1 MSDSV
6 GTVKLGV
13 ELDADISGS
22 LSKVTDSIAEKIKSM
37 FETPE
42 GATKMGEAFA
52 KSMEQSTAKMDKIME
67 KVDTGME
74 QTVTKVDVAL
84 QKMIGGISKAVDIL
98 MEKLKALNTQQI
110 NPGQDVIPNIS
121 DKISIP
127 QPRAPP
133 IKTNIKADIQYYQ
146 EQIALIKETINLQES
161 AADRHIKKIKE
172 LEAQYKKAA
181 TSMKSVGGQIKE
193 VFDPNTASAKKLAGE
208 IAKRIRQ

>member
-42 GATKMGEAFA
+42 GATKIGEAFA

-127 QPRAPP
+127 QPRAP
-133 IKTNIKADIQYYQ
+133 AV
-146 EQIALIKETINLQES
+146 AFL
-161 AADRHIKKIKE
+161 
-172 LEAQYKKAA
+172 
-181 TSMKSVGGQIKE
+181 
-193 VFDPNTASAKKLAGE
+193 
-208 IAKRIRQ
+208 